1 MDILKA
7 KPRPSCPICRD
18 PITKGD
24 GQQIFIV
31 IEDSKVAM
39 ANTVAEGLD
48 RMDMDSK
55 LISVERAGEKIE
67 KVAQNIQAEPEVA
80 VSDILRTCTLLH

>member
-1 MDILKA
+1 
-7 KPRPSCPICRD
+7 
-18 PITKGD
+18 
-24 GQQIFIV
+24 
-31 IEDSKVAM
+31 M